1 MFVGKIAWFE
11 LAGHRFEQPSVS
23 FVAPNAP
30 DVERLE
36 GFDGIGM
43 GFMRAFFVVFN
54 YPESK
59 VALLR

>member
-1 MFVGKIAWFE
+1 
-11 LAGHRFEQPSVS
+11 VS